1 LLNAAKF
8 QSDRHLGEGLY
19 SVLHELPAIA
29 GKAAPQ
35 KTLNSNAKIGFVW
48 PIINYWLVVGIFL
61 AMS

>member
-1 LLNAAKF
+1 V
-8 QSDRHLGEGLY
+8 GEGLY

-29 GKAAPQ
+29 GKPPQ

-48 PIINYWLVVGIFL
+48 PTFNYWLFVGIFL